1 MRKLAMLLGVSVF
14 LVAGGTAAGSQG
26 PEPHV
31 NATQY
36 ALAEWRTTENG
47 NRVIYFA
54 AGVNRVSGPE
64 WPSKG
69 YIGRAECRRVNNGH
83 HTYMRCSGRARPA
96 QLAPGD
102 FVVDPLLQTAN
113 LKVVNDDGT
122 HEVSWQAT
130 SAQPQPYF
138 HQHAGTDVG
147 ALVMTSLGRR
157 AVSTGTIFGH
167 ELEEGRRAHIVQ
179 SAMAEVYL
187 SERFDLGPFH
197 FRDGSLFF
205 KRTFRI

>member
-14 LVAGGTAAGSQG
+14 LVAGGTAAGSQA
-26 PEPHV
+26 PEPHA

-36 ALAEWRTTENG
+36 ALAQWNTQEDG

-54 AGVNRVSGPE
+54 AGINRVSSSK
-64 WPSKG
+64 WPFIG

-83 HTYMRCSGRARPA
+83 HSYMRCSGRARPA

-102 FVVDPLLQTAN
+102 FVVDPALQTAN

-122 HEVSWQAT
+122 HEVSWQA
-130 SAQPQPYF
+130 SGAPRPYF

-147 ALVMTSLGRR
+147 ALVTTSLGRR
-157 AVSTGTIFGH
+157 AVATGTIYGQ
-167 ELEEGRRAHIVQ
+167 ELEEGRAYIVQ

-187 SERFDLGPFH
+187 SERFDLGHFH
-197 FRDGSLFF
+197 FRDGTLFF
-205 KRTFRI
+205 RRTFRV